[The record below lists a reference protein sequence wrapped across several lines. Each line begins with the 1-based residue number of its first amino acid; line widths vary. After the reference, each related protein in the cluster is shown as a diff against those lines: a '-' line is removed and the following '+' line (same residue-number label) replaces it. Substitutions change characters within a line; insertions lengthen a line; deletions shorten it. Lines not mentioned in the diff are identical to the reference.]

1 VPSVTRRFV
10 LSWQDSF
17 LTLLIYID
25 PRGNVSADFLEF
37 SISNFGL
44 IGSQVAPDG
53 DQDRFVI
60 NVDGQI
66 IVIRRDGSAFAHAV
80 RQIPPEPK
88 NLHPR
93 TILPPVACSG
103 ATIGVSNDQARF
115 IGRMLDRRVIVVR
128 PDGAV
133 LGYDVVPDG
142 DGAIIHAP
150 FVFGGSKVATDGDDD
165 LFVVGMFS
173 QIIVIHRDGSVS
185 GHDTDVHDN
194 ILPPV
199 AFTGS
204 KIALSPEGG
213 DFVVTIGTGNDFRP
227 GPQNSII
234 VVRDDGSIFGHTIQ
248 HQTVS
253 PPFEV
258 SLKPPS

>member
-10 LSWQDSF
+10 LPWQDSF

-25 PRGNVSADFLEF
+25 PQGNVSADFLEY
-37 SISNFGL
+37 SISNFGV
-44 IGSQVAPDG
+44 IGSQIAPDG

-80 RQIPPEPK
+80 RQVPLTPVATLP
-88 NLHPR
+88 L
-93 TILPPVACSG
+93 TIMPPVACSG
-103 ATIGVSNDQARF
+103 ATIGVGNDQARF
-115 IGRMLDRRVIVVR
+115 IARMLDRRVIVVR

-142 DGAIIHAP
+142 NGAIIQAP

-165 LFVVGMFS
+165 LFVVGMFF

-185 GHDTDVHDN
+185 GHDTDVHNN

-199 AFTGS
+199 AFTGP
-204 KIALSPEGG
+204 KIDLSPEGG
-213 DFVVTIGTGNDFRP
+213 DFVVTIGTGNDFTP

-234 VVRDDGSIFGHTIQ
+234 VVRHDGSIFGHSLQ
-248 HQTVS
+248 GHTVS
-253 PPFEV
+253 PPFAV
-258 SLKPPS
+258 GLKPPS